1 MESHLKTLLE
11 KVDDIHQE
19 AYKMNKWTMQV
30 SKQQQEKSKYIHQRV
45 SMTMTLVGF
54 GFLDVQKIQ
63 YSSVQL

>member
-1 MESHLKTLLE
+1 MKLLLE

-45 SMTMTLVGF
+45 IWFEIENINVLQILLLEVGYYFITLF
-54 GFLDVQKIQ
+54 
-63 YSSVQL
+63 